1 MEKVRRLKIPSE
13 IAALLSALQLGK
25 RNMEPLQAL
34 KEDQWR
40 SLLEFCDTAHL
51 TLVLAQLPTE
61 NFPVWLADRLK
72 RNLADNALRYEN
84 IRSIYQE
91 AATALDRAGIPHI
104 IIKGFTQAPGYVACP
119 ELRSQSDLDFVC
131 PPNHIPAARVA
142 LEEIGYRSHK
152 TTNTALADH
161 DDALTRLGDWQW
173 RGNPYDPVMPLGI
186 ELHFCLWNSTVSRL
200 AIPEIES
207 FWDRRT
213 RRKIDEFSFACL
225 SPVDHLG
232 HLALHILRNLLL
244 SDWIIHHVY
253 ELAVFLHSQAEEDAF
268 WSDRLV
274 SHSPSLRSLEAL
286 ACYHARAWFGCRLHS
301 NVEQEIARLP
311 ASQLGWLERFSGSS
325 LENMFHQNKDVLW
338 LHLSLL
344 SSREDKW
351 KIFRRILIP
360 PRIASPDSPIVR
372 VRNKRSLQSTA
383 GPVRQY
389 LAYLVSRSR
398 THSIATIATL
408 YQGVVWWISR
418 YRLPRSNRSG
428 LPPSL
433 PSKELQNRQP

>member
-1 MEKVRRLKIPSE
+1 MEKFRRLKVPSE

-40 SLLEFCDTAHL
+40 SLIEFCDTAHL

-61 NFPVWLADRLK
+61 NFPVWLADRLQ

-104 IIKGFTQAPGYVACP
+104 IIKGFTQAPGYVARP
-119 ELRSQSDLDFVC
+119 ELRSQSDLDFFC
-131 PPNHIPAARVA
+131 PPSQIPAARAA
-142 LEEIGYRSHK
+142 LEEIGYRSHES
-152 TTNTALADH
+152 TNIASADH

-173 RGNPYDPVMPLGI
+173 RGNLYDPVMPLGI
-186 ELHFCLWNSTVSRL
+186 ELHFCLWNSTVSRFS
-200 AIPEIES
+200 IPEIES
-207 FWDRRT
+207 FWNRRI
-213 RRKIDEFSFACL
+213 RRKIDDFSFSCL

-244 SDWIIHHVY
+244 CDWIIHHVY
-253 ELAVFLHSQAEEDAF
+253 ELAVFLHSHAEEDAF
-268 WSDRLV
+268 WSDWLV

-286 ACYHARAWFGCRLHS
+286 AFYHARAWFGCRIHS
-301 NVEQEIARLP
+301 CVEQEIARLP

-360 PRIASPDSPIVR
+360 PRIASLDSPIVR

-418 YRLPRSNRSG
+418 YRFPRSNRSG

-433 PSKELQNRQP
+433 PGKELQNGQP